1 MQPREILTDALTPGA
16 LGLTP
21 SAFDTLLTRVLSDAE
36 GRTDDETAQTYYA
49 LAYLHDLE
57 AKFWRRQ
64 ITSGS
69 GDEGSFSMSE
79 ISARMAAA
87 AADRDDAQAKFDA
100 LTGTAKPKRPRGSGS
115 VPMVVEP

>member
-1 MQPREILTDALTPGA
+1 MTPEQIIRDALNAEA
-16 LGLTP
+16 LGL
-21 SAFDTLLTRVLSDAE
+21 SSGDFDALVSRTLTAAAE
-36 GRTDDETAQTYYA
+36 QTDKPDAQTYWA

-64 ITSGS
+64 ISSGS

-87 AADRDDAQAKFDA
+87 AADRDSAQAKFDA
-100 LTGTAKPKRPRGSGS
+100 LTGNVKPARPRGSGS